1 MQYYSL
7 QKQSLNVDFR
17 TAVITGQAPDKGLY
31 FPIEIPKFTAAQIE
45 NFKTLDKASL
55 AFEVMRPYIGGT
67 IDDST
72 LKNICAETIN
82 FHFPLVPI
90 TDSISSLELFHGP
103 TLAFKDVGARFMSR
117 CLGYFMKQT
126 NTSDETTNKGPNNLD
141 TRLQNNSNKNS
152 SSKSSNHN
160 TLTTITVL
168 VATSGDTGGA
178 VANGFLGVAG
188 VDVIILYPKGK
199 VSPIQE
205 LQLTTLGQNITAL
218 EVEGSFDDCQAIVKE
233 AFMDGE
239 LNSAYNL
246 TSANSINV
254 ARWLPQQLYYF
265 FAWQQWV
272 AKYQDADGNY
282 PPMHIVVP
290 SGNFGNICAG
300 MIAKASGLPLGH
312 FVAACNANDVVTR
325 YMATEKYEVR
335 PSVVTISNAM
345 DVGNP
350 SNFVRI
356 LELMQNNFS
365 TLSNALTSYSITNA
379 DTKST
384 IARVYKTNNYILD
397 PHGAVAFIAAEKY
410 LTEQDTFNNN
420 TIKTGETANN
430 PRAIILETAHPV
442 KFPEVVEEAIGQALS
457 IPASVQNLFEKEKV
471 LIPLAPNYTAFK
483 NWMLNK

>member
-7 QKQSLNVDFR
+7 GKNSPNVDFR
-17 TAVITGQAPDKGLY
+17 TAAITGQAPDKGLY
-31 FPIEIPKFTAAQIE
+31 FPMEIPKFTAAQIE

-55 AFEVMRPYIGGT
+55 AFEVMRPYVGGT
-67 IDDST
+67 IDDAT
-72 LKNICAETIN
+72 LKNICTETIN
-82 FHFPLVPI
+82 FDFPLVPI
-90 TDSISSLELFHGP
+90 TDTISSLELFHGP

-117 CLGYFMKQT
+117 CLGYFSKQARAENPAANDHKSQEDKT
-126 NTSDETTNKGPNNLD
+126 QDEKP
-141 TRLQNNSNKNS
+141 S
-152 SSKSSNHN
+152 
-160 TLTTITVL
+160 TVL

-218 EVEGSFDDCQAIVKE
+218 EVDGSFDDCQAIVKE

-239 LNSAYNL
+239 LNAAYNL

-325 YMATEKYEVR
+325 YMATEKYEVK

-356 LELMQNNFS
+356 LEIMQNNFT
-365 TLSNALTSYSITNA
+365 TLSNVLSSYSITDA
-379 DTKST
+379 DTKAS

-397 PHGAVAFIAAEKY
+397 PHGAVAFIAAEQFLSEQQVNNKKIST
-410 LTEQDTFNNN
+410 TEDVFNA
-420 TIKTGETANN
+420 G
-430 PRAIILETAHPV
+430 AIILETAHPV

-471 LIPLAPNYTAFK
+471 SIPLAPNYTAFK

>member
-7 QKQSLNVDFR
+7 QKQSPNVDFR
-17 TAVITGQAPDKGLY
+17 TAAITGQAPDKGLY
-31 FPIEIPKFTAAQIE
+31 FPMEIPKFTAAQIE

-55 AFEVMRPYIGGT
+55 AFEVMRPYVGGT
-67 IDDST
+67 IDDAT

-82 FHFPLVPI
+82 FDFPLVPI
-90 TDSISSLELFHGP
+90 TDTISSLELFHGP

-117 CLGYFMKQT
+117 CLGYFSKQARA
-126 NTSDETTNKGPNNLD
+126 EKAAA
-141 TRLQNNSNKNS
+141 
-152 SSKSSNHN
+152 N
-160 TLTTITVL
+160 TLKSQEDKPQEDKTQGEKPSTVL

-218 EVEGSFDDCQAIVKE
+218 EVDGSFDDCQAIVKE

-239 LNSAYNL
+239 LNAAYNL

-325 YMATEKYEVR
+325 YMATEKYEVK

-356 LELMQNNFS
+356 LEMMQNNFS
-365 TLSNALTSYSITNA
+365 TLSNALTSYSITDA

-384 IARVYKTNNYILD
+384 ITRVYKTNNYILD
-397 PHGAVAFIAAEKY
+397 PHGAVAFIAAEQFLSEQQVNNKTIST
-410 LTEQDTFNNN
+410 TEDAFNA
-420 TIKTGETANN
+420 G
-430 PRAIILETAHPV
+430 AIILETAHPV
-442 KFPEVVEEAIGQALS
+442 KFPEVVEESIGQALS

-471 LIPLAPNYTAFK
+471 SIPLAPNYTAFK